1 MSTDMPSG
9 RIFVDTNVLISAVAN
24 RSPHYFHARG
34 LLSRIEQGDVEAW
47 ISRQVLREVMSG
59 MSRPQA
65 FARPFLPAEILQ
77 TVQEYE
83 AMFVVAED
91 QPIVTQQLYLLL
103 GQIAFGGKQVY
114 DANIVATM
122 IAYSIPRLVTYNVED
137 FRRFA
142 GLIQVSDEA

>member
-1 MSTDMPSG
+1 MATAE

-34 LLSRIEQGDVEAW
+34 LLSRIEHGDVEAW
-47 ISRQVLREVMSG
+47 ISRQVLRELMSG

-65 FARPFLPAEILQ
+65 FARPFSAAEILQ
-77 TVQEYE
+77 TAQAYE
-83 AMFVVAED
+83 GMFIVAED

-103 GQIAFGGKQVY
+103 EQIPFGGKQVH

-122 IAYSIPRLVTYNVED
+122 LAYSIPRLVTYNVED

-142 GLIQVSDEA
+142 GLIQASDEN